1 MMSSGRSS
9 ARELTRRFREAS
21 PDKNREWAGSGIDRP
36 RERPI
41 TFALPTAAGS
51 FRSVRRSLLLRSTRG
66 CVVLAVSDPMEE
78 GRW

>member
-1 MMSSGRSS
+1 MTGSGGSS

-36 RERPI
+36 RERPV
-41 TFALPTAAGS
+41 TFAFTTATGS
-51 FRSVRRSLLLRSTRG
+51 LTIRPRDLLLRSTRG
-66 CVVLAVSDPMEE
+66 CAVLPVSDPKEE

>member
-1 MMSSGRSS
+1 MTGSGGSS

-36 RERPI
+36 CESPV
-41 TFALPTAAGS
+41 TFALPTAIGS
-51 FRSVRRSLLLRSTRG
+51 FTTRPPDPLLRSTRG
-66 CVVLAVSDPMEE
+66 CVVLAASDPMEE

>member
-1 MMSSGRSS
+1 MMSSGGSS

-36 RERPI
+36 RERPV
-41 TFALPTAAGS
+41 TFAFTTATGS
-51 FRSVRRSLLLRSTRG
+51 LTIRPRDLLLRSTRG
-66 CVVLAVSDPMEE
+66 CAVLPVSDPKEE